1 MSIDGV
7 FVHHLVNELKK
18 QTLGSRIQKIHCIRN
33 SDFVMQLSN
42 KKALYFAL
50 GDTYPN
56 VRITSLQFQKEFNP
70 SSFVMLLRKYLE
82 RGQILDLYQHQ
93 NDRVIFIKVLQKDEL
108 GYEQIRYIVVELIT
122 RYTNLFVLDEDTK
135 IIDVLKKTSIDSKR
149 VLLPKMP
156 YPYLE
161 TDAPNPF
168 ALVASAKYQGVGK
181 LISREIE
188 AFSLENVMT
197 REVAP
202 TRFIS
207 ETKDLF
213 YCFDLKTIQL
223 EKKSYPTL
231 SDLLEDYFL
240 EQSSSALEETYKKGI
255 LGFLNQQKRK
265 AIKKKEK
272 QEKEYDIAK
281 ENLIYEEL
289 GNLLSSNLYKLKK
302 GDTQVV
308 VENFYKGNESITLTL
323 DPLLSPSKNLQKYFE
338 KYKKAAR
345 SVDQIK
351 AQILETTKEIQYLET
366 LLHQVIIGNDL
377 DIQEIKEELGYKVTT
392 SKKPKRKKTPSYI
405 QIETPDA
412 LIYIGKNNL
421 QNNYLTHTLAKRED
435 YFFHIKDYPG
445 SHTIVKSSNLQNHTI
460 YLAAMLCAYYSK
472 MGVNTKLNVDYT
484 KVKFVHRIKGQP
496 GSMVTYTNFSTVTV
510 EIDMEI
516 LQKYI

>member
-7 FVHHLVNELKK
+7 FIHHLVKELKSE
-18 QTLGSRIQKIHCIRN
+18 TLGSRIQKIHCIRN

-56 VRITSLQFQKEFNP
+56 VRITSLQFQKDFNP

-82 RGQILDLYQHQ
+82 RGQIIDLFQHE
-93 NDRVIFIKVLQKDEL
+93 NDRVLFVKVLQKDEL

-122 RYTNLFVLDEDTK
+122 RYTNLFVLDDDFK

-161 TDAPNPF
+161 TNAPNPF
-168 ALVASAKYQGVGK
+168 DLVESANYQGVGK

-188 AFSLENVMT
+188 AFSLQNVIT
-197 REVAP
+197 RDLAP

-223 EKKSYPTL
+223 AKKSYPTL
-231 SDLLEDYFL
+231 SSLLEDYFL
-240 EQSSSALEETYKKGI
+240 EQTSTALEETYKKGI
-255 LGFLNQQKRK
+255 LGFLNQQKKK

-272 QEKEYDIAK
+272 QEKEYTSAK
-281 ENLIYEEL
+281 ENIIYEEL

-302 GDTQVV
+302 GDTKII
-308 VENFYKGNESITLTL
+308 VENFYKDNERVTLTL

-338 KYKKAAR
+338 KYKKASR
-345 SVDQIK
+345 SVDQINT
-351 AQILETTKEIQYLET
+351 QIQDTTREIQYLET
-366 LLHQVIIGNDL
+366 LLHQVVIGSDL

-392 SKKPKRKKTPSYI
+392 SKKPKKKKAPSYI
-405 QIETPDA
+405 QIETEEA
-412 LIYIGKNNL
+412 VIYIGKNNL

-445 SHTIVKSSNLQNHTI
+445 SHVIVKSADLQNHTI
-460 YLAAMLCAYYSK
+460 HLAAMLCAYYSK
-472 MGVNTKLNVDYT
+472 IKENTKILVDYT

-510 EIDMEI
+510 EIDMDI
-516 LQKYI
+516 LQYYI